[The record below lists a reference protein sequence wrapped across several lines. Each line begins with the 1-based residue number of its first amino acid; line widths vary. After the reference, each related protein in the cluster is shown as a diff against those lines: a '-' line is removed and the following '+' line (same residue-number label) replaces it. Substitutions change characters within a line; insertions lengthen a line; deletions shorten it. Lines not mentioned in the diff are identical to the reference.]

1 MKKLFTLL
9 MAMTMLSFTS
19 CSLIDI
25 PLPGGGDDQE
35 EEQGNEQTGSEIP
48 EEPLTSGPA
57 TVAIT
62 RATATT
68 ARFEG
73 SITNDEIDLDFV
85 QVIVRY
91 AEPENF
97 SAMSEDIP
105 SVVVTRPDFDTE
117 KKFSF
122 RLEDLRHNT
131 TYKFCAIVQ
140 YKNEVFYSDVQEFK
154 TAGVNINLSVKEGSV
169 TDNSVEL
176 VGTIE
181 GLSKEDAEN
190 LEVGFY
196 YSHDKSLVE
205 KGEGTNV
212 SLDDVAVDGVVSVAL
227 SDLYMY
233 GPTYHFRSYVK
244 QGDECDLGKIGSFT
258 LTVEPVRLVKKIT
271 RTEQVLDEELTW
283 IYEFE
288 YDNTAIIGSKF
299 SEIEDD
305 EVDGYRF
312 TYDYSTNGKLL
323 IDMYYFG
330 GSEAELDQT
339 YEINTDYKGNVLNY
353 EYSWDDGDVVYNYVV
368 DCSYSPEGYFTGWS
382 ESDGE
387 ETYGIK
393 LSYVDGRLNR
403 LADVHDADSYI
414 MLSGFSGN
422 RELKSTNFDLNKA
435 LSPYFFDDVLLAFS
449 AVKTGTIGK
458 YYLDQMMVESCWRY
472 GNDYYDDYY
481 GTTTDANYKD
491 VTTYSTY
498 EFEGWNNDFDTLP
511 ITSVSCDKEGYPTEF
526 IVDVRGREIKTT
538 ITLGAG
544 NIVWEDEYKGV
555 TYYEIVEV
563 DRQETTGSF
572 ASLGKASVVVEYC
585 E

>member
-1 MKKLFTLL
+1 
-9 MAMTMLSFTS
+9 MTMLSFTS

-73 SITNDEIDLDFV
+73 CITNDEIDLDFV

-105 SVVVTRPDFDTE
+105 SVVVTRPDFDAE

-140 YKNEVFYSDVQEFK
+140 YKNDVFYSDVQEFK

-181 GLSKEDAEN
+181 GLSKEDAEK

-244 QGDECDLGKIGSFT
+244 QGDNCDLGKIGSFT

-271 RTEQVLDEELTW
+271 RTEQP
-283 IYEFE
+283 
-288 YDNTAIIGSKF
+288 N
-299 SEIEDD
+299 
-305 EVDGYRF
+305 
-312 TYDYSTNGKLL
+312 
-323 IDMYYFG
+323 
-330 GSEAELDQT
+330 
-339 YEINTDYKGNVLNY
+339 
-353 EYSWDDGDVVYNYVV
+353 
-368 DCSYSPEGYFTGWS
+368 
-382 ESDGE
+382 
-387 ETYGIK
+387 
-393 LSYVDGRLNR
+393 
-403 LADVHDADSYI
+403 
-414 MLSGFSGN
+414 
-422 RELKSTNFDLNKA
+422 
-435 LSPYFFDDVLLAFS
+435 
-449 AVKTGTIGK
+449 
-458 YYLDQMMVESCWRY
+458 
-472 GNDYYDDYY
+472 
-481 GTTTDANYKD
+481 
-491 VTTYSTY
+491 
-498 EFEGWNNDFDTLP
+498 
-511 ITSVSCDKEGYPTEF
+511 
-526 IVDVRGREIKTT
+526 
-538 ITLGAG
+538 
-544 NIVWEDEYKGV
+544 
-555 TYYEIVEV
+555 
-563 DRQETTGSF
+563 
-572 ASLGKASVVVEYC
+572 
-585 E
+585 